1 MDELGGGVID
11 FCQREEKS
19 RRLGENEERINDSF
33 EDSRN
38 QRRWVW

>member
-11 FCQREEKS
+11 FCPMEEKS
-19 RRLGENEERINDSF
+19 RRLGENEEAMNDSF
-33 EDSRN
+33 EYSRN